1 VPQGRWTGTTATSC
15 DDIVDLLQ
23 ASTAVEVTVDPELH
37 HLLDHSLQT
46 AAVLKRSHPG
56 DVELQIA
63 GLVHDVGHMLGSGD
77 DELHGEVAAEFVQ
90 PVLGPRVAALVRLH
104 VPAKRYLVTTEPRY
118 RQSLDALSIVSLEHQ
133 GGEMDAD
140 EIADFASEEC
150 FADAVALR
158 RADEAGK
165 VPDLVVPGLD
175 TWLVPLRTH
184 NSHTRDNG
192 RYRRQGSG

>member
-1 VPQGRWTGTTATSC
+1 MRQSRWTGTTATSC

-23 ASTAVEVTVDPELH
+23 ASTAVEETDDPELH

-46 AAVLKRSHPG
+46 AAVLRRTHPA

-63 GLVHDVGHMLGSGD
+63 GLVHDVGHMLQPGD
-77 DELHGEVAAEFVQ
+77 DDLHGELAAAFVR

-118 RQSLDALSIVSLEHQ
+118 RETLDALSIVSLEHQ
-133 GGEMDAD
+133 GGAMDA
-140 EIADFASEEC
+140 EEMAAFAGEEHC
-150 FADAVALR
+150 ADALALR

-165 VPDLVVPGLD
+165 VPDLVVPGLA

-184 NSHTRDNG
+184 NSHERG
-192 RYRRQGSG
+192 